1 MINTFI
7 QILKNVYFWYFQTIL
22 FIAGFVVINIA
33 IYLINAVAGLFLT
46 GITLIL
52 FGIIM
57 NHDRQ
62 RR

>member
-1 MINTFI
+1 MINKFI

-33 IYLINAVAGLFLT
+33 VYLINTVAGLFLT

-62 RR
+62 GR

>member
-1 MINTFI
+1 MISKFM
-7 QILKNVYFWYFQTIL
+7 QILKNAYFWYFQTIL

-33 IYLINAVAGLFLT
+33 VYLINTVAGLFLT